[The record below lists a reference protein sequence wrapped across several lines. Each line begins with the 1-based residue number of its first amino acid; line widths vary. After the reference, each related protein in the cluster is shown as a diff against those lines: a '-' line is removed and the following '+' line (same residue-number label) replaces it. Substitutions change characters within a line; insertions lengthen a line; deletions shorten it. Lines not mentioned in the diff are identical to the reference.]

1 MAQKQKQKTATSTS
15 ALETAITNEE
25 EEMGPYTVIDKLEQ
39 SGISAADIRKLK
51 EAGFNTF
58 EAIAYAPRKELIAIK
73 GISEQKAE
81 KIYLEAAKLVPM
93 GFTTA
98 SEVHLKRAEIIQIET
113 GSREL
118 NRLLGGGI
126 ETGSITEVF
135 GEFRTGKSQ
144 LCHTLAVMCQLPID
158 MGGAEGKCLWIDTEG
173 TFRPERLLAVAERY
187 KLSGQ
192 DVLDNVVYARCYNT
206 DHQMQ
211 LLVQASAMMAE
222 SRYALLVVDSATAL
236 FRTDFSGRGELAA
249 RQMLLGKF
257 MRTLLK
263 LADEFGVA
271 VVITNQVVAQV
282 DAGIFQGDTKKP
294 IGGNIIAHASTTRLY
309 LRKGRGETRICKIY
323 DSPCLPENNAY
334 NRFHR
339 EMNLILNGSLFKEAH
354 LSVRLLRCSA
364 FHLWRI
370 CPDVQC

>member
-323 DSPCLPENNAY
+323 DSPCLPESEAM
-334 NRFHR
+334 FAITTHG
-339 EMNLILNGSLFKEAH
+339 IDDTKE
-354 LSVRLLRCSA
+354 
-364 FHLWRI
+364 
-370 CPDVQC
+370 